1 MNVRDEFSRFYSADE
16 LASKGFAEG
25 VVKIAEVVRET
36 ARNPQTK
43 QDDEVRVL
51 YLVNRQRGIV
61 LKKTNALSIAEAL
74 HNDETDEWAGKR
86 VMMYITQAYRPDKN
100 GPGPVIRFK
109 PAPAATKKQE
119 AEEAVAAAAID
130 ADPVTGEVAP
140 AAPADG
146 MSREE
151 ASDLFQAAQAAWKG
165 STSQQVF
172 ERLGDYIGRKVG
184 TIKELQTLTDA
195 ERAAIEGLVASE

>member
-86 VMMYITQAYRPDKN
+86 VMMFITQAYRPDKN
-100 GPGPVIRFK
+100 GPGPVIRFRA
-109 PAPAATKKQE
+109 APAATKKQE

-130 ADPVTGEVAP
+130 ADPVTGEVAD
-140 AAPADG
+140 AATTEG
-146 MSREE
+146 MNREE
-151 ASDLFQAAQAAWKG
+151 ASELLRAVQVSWKG
-165 STSQQVF
+165 STQQQVF
-172 ERLGDYIGRKVG
+172 ARLGDYIGRPIG
-184 TIKELQTLTDA
+184 TVTELQTLTEA
-195 ERAAIEGLVASE
+195 EKAAVEGLINE

>member
-51 YLVNRQRGIV
+51 YLINRARGIV

-74 HNDETDEWAGKR
+74 HSDETDEWAGKR
-86 VMMYITQAYRPDKN
+86 VMMFITQAYRPDKN
-100 GPGPVIRFK
+100 GAGPVIRFRA
-109 PAPAATKKQE
+109 APAATKKQE
-119 AEEAVAAAAID
+119 AEELEAAAAID
-130 ADPVTGEVAP
+130 ADPVTGEVGDATTTEV
-140 AAPADG
+140 

-151 ASDLFQAAQAAWKG
+151 AEALLQEVQFGWKG
-165 STSQQVF
+165 STQQQVF
-172 ERLGDYIGRKVG
+172 ARLGDYIGRPVG
-184 TIKELQTLTDA
+184 TVAELQTLTEA
-195 ERAAIEGLVASE
+195 EKAAVEGLINE